1 MISQLSDFLNEYN
14 SFNQVL
20 VEYNKGYAA
29 MQNVF
34 AGKTQTSN
42 MQILSELQRLESNYH
57 QQNQLLLHRV
67 QVQLDKLKRILYIVD
82 TQEKAI
88 KEKRFLKFKKN
99 ASNDNTDSTFSGIHF
114 KEDEIEKQVSEAVSA
129 IEKLT
134 KSKMPKSLAAI
145 CGFFNPNFRKKTYK
159 RIVENKKQLE
169 QMIAVA
175 ERDVNQVFED
185 LKQEIEE
192 DISTKVSG
200 LSSKKI
206 QSRMVIEQEKS
217 SFLAQLHKLLLDGIE
232 IEVNSGSVYNDAK
245 SDLTEYLTCY
255 SQGGIDRIS
264 TDKLFLGILNQQVSQ
279 IDDGTLSTVLS
290 SVFGESIYS
299 NHSLLIPLR
308 LNRAFVKPV
317 CINYFSEYND
327 NVFTLFKNYALQML
341 NLFSDVG
348 VSVYLVDCTN
358 MGSKYSDFTSFES
371 QDKNKRVNIIRTT
384 DAFESTLT
392 EMADYIIET
401 NSDYLKNLYSNVI
414 DYNHT
419 AVMKREIKVL
429 FISNI
434 SEVSSTDLLSKV
446 TTIVRNGNRCGVYC
460 FLGISS
466 DELQVSGIV
475 SQLRVSAV
483 NEVVGLCD
491 KICMNSNGELSL
503 GNGTF
508 QFFSPPTV
516 EQRTE
521 QFIIQRAVLS
531 ERQSALVKLQEHFI
545 NDNIYHTFECNN
557 NIVIPIGVDA
567 QGNEYTLD
575 FNRDAAYMLVGGDPS
590 SGKSSLMHTII
601 LQAISRYSP
610 EVLQLY
616 LADLKDGVEFD
627 NYIRKGIKSV
637 KAVLNDAS
645 DDDMTTSFLEYI
657 KSLVEERT
665 NVFKEVSDM
674 SGQLVRNI
682 EQFYEVNNTAHI
694 VPNIPR
700 ILLIIDEFQSLY
712 DNGRDTGDITNWL
725 VRMCRTVGINIIMAS
740 QRAQSDSITVNSFT
754 GQTKDYFVYRMMFK
768 CPYSSARQIVPE
780 QCSDTGQSNTAVRKA
795 QTLKKGQAIVNPNM
809 GATEA
814 DNMIIQCYYPDNACI
829 DTICDK
835 VVSNAGCESVI
846 VLNSEASI
854 ILDQNHYLNADY
866 FVLGASN
873 RLHYDRYNK
882 NSDVFIDDIDVAI
895 RAESC
900 MKVMCVGTDDR
911 VRSCAFWVFLAK
923 LVKMHRSNLRV
934 NILIRDED
942 CHKFNGFN
950 SIPKGTIHST
960 SQVKEYIDYSKNV
973 TDDIVLFNVIY
984 NPYVFN
990 ELQKEEWATS
1000 QTETVTSL
1008 LSIFSRDNTLHLL
1021 IAEDAKKTKEKC
1033 SYLDSEFR
1041 NRIISVGNTVT
1052 IKQAISADLWDK
1064 ITDCG
1069 FNVIRSNVIK
1079 AYYYNKSTDKLGRFR
1094 MFDINDLI
1102 SCVDF
1107 FCLNS
1112 DSNDEESGYS
1122 GLVGN

>member
-1 MISQLSDFLNEYN
+1 
-14 SFNQVL
+14 
-20 VEYNKGYAA
+20 
-29 MQNVF
+29 
-34 AGKTQTSN
+34 
-42 MQILSELQRLESNYH
+42 
-57 QQNQLLLHRV
+57 
-67 QVQLDKLKRILYIVD
+67 
-82 TQEKAI
+82 
-88 KEKRFLKFKKN
+88 
-99 ASNDNTDSTFSGIHF
+99 
-114 KEDEIEKQVSEAVSA
+114 
-129 IEKLT
+129 
-134 KSKMPKSLAAI
+134 
-145 CGFFNPNFRKKTYK
+145 
-159 RIVENKKQLE
+159 
-169 QMIAVA
+169 
-175 ERDVNQVFED
+175 
-185 LKQEIEE
+185 
-192 DISTKVSG
+192 
-200 LSSKKI
+200 
-206 QSRMVIEQEKS
+206 
-217 SFLAQLHKLLLDGIE
+217 
-232 IEVNSGSVYNDAK
+232 
-245 SDLTEYLTCY
+245 
-255 SQGGIDRIS
+255 
-264 TDKLFLGILNQQVSQ
+264 
-279 IDDGTLSTVLS
+279 
-290 SVFGESIYS
+290 
-299 NHSLLIPLR
+299 
-308 LNRAFVKPV
+308 
-317 CINYFSEYND
+317 
-327 NVFTLFKNYALQML
+327 
-341 NLFSDVG
+341 
-348 VSVYLVDCTN
+348 
-358 MGSKYSDFTSFES
+358 
-371 QDKNKRVNIIRTT
+371 
-384 DAFESTLT
+384 
-392 EMADYIIET
+392 
-401 NSDYLKNLYSNVI
+401 
-414 DYNHT
+414 
-419 AVMKREIKVL
+419 
-429 FISNI
+429 
-434 SEVSSTDLLSKV
+434 
-446 TTIVRNGNRCGVYC
+446 
-460 FLGISS
+460 
-466 DELQVSGIV
+466 
-475 SQLRVSAV
+475 
-483 NEVVGLCD
+483 
-491 KICMNSNGELSL
+491 
-503 GNGTF
+503 
-508 QFFSPPTV
+508 
-516 EQRTE
+516 
-521 QFIIQRAVLS
+521 
-531 ERQSALVKLQEHFI
+531 
-545 NDNIYHTFECNN
+545 
-557 NIVIPIGVDA
+557 
-567 QGNEYTLD
+567 
-575 FNRDAAYMLVGGDPS
+575 
-590 SGKSSLMHTII
+590 
-601 LQAISRYSP
+601 
-610 EVLQLY
+610 
-616 LADLKDGVEFD
+616 
-627 NYIRKGIKSV
+627 
-637 KAVLNDAS
+637 
-645 DDDMTTSFLEYI
+645 
-657 KSLVEERT
+657 
-665 NVFKEVSDM
+665 
-674 SGQLVRNI
+674 
-682 EQFYEVNNTAHI
+682 
-694 VPNIPR
+694 
-700 ILLIIDEFQSLY
+700 
-712 DNGRDTGDITNWL
+712 
-725 VRMCRTVGINIIMAS
+725 MAS